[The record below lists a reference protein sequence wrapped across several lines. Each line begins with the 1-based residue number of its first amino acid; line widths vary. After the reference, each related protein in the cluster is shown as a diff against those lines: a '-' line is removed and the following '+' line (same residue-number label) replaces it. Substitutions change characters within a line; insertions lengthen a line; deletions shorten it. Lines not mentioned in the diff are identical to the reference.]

1 MYIHLYMY
9 TNLLQ
14 VRKKRESI
22 RLSILRNTLCRTY
35 TLLLYTSLF
44 FANITTPFWHFILF
58 YISCYPFLT
67 FFASLFLYIL
77 CIKFFT
83 FHTCL
88 CSHIWQKYT
97 VQQVLQCQY
106 HCQEDFKRFFEK
118 NCITGQVLLQEHENF
133 SKQHLLRVFEE
144 YSCTRFSSRKFRVL
158 SEGPDLWSVAVPWQ
172 FVERLIAIRKFD
184 GILQG
189 KHCLE

>member
-67 FFASLFLYIL
+67 FYASNFLHFIHAFVHIYDRNTPCSKYSSVNTTAKKISKDFL
-77 CIKFFT
+77 KKIASQVRSFSKNTKISQNNTSCIFLKNI
-83 FHTCL
+83 HAP
-88 CSHIWQKYT
+88 
-97 VQQVLQCQY
+97 
-106 HCQEDFKRFFEK
+106 DFLRKSFVFFERDRTCEALRSHGNLWRGWLRLK
-118 NCITGQVLLQEHENF
+118 NLMGSCKVIT
-133 SKQHLLRVFEE
+133 
-144 YSCTRFSSRKFRVL
+144 
-158 SEGPDLWSVAVPWQ
+158 A
-172 FVERLIAIRKFD
+172 
-184 GILQG
+184 
-189 KHCLE
+189 